1 MTLLHSLKTTLV
13 WWYQGVGVGVGGF
26 LGVRSGEAAVRKP
39 WESRVGRRRIFEVK
53 ESGVGSLKSQGVGV
67 GVGKSVNR
75 LPSPGWYTDQILHD
89 EIKINAKKNSMKIS
103 VLLFLPLSP
112 ESDLTV
118 DGDACVHKKVPKR
131 PSRSGPSFFRLAK
144 NF

>member
-1 MTLLHSLKTTLV
+1 MGSRQSENLGSQESEILKICCDK
-13 WWYQGVGVGVGGF
+13 GG
-26 LGVRSGEAAVRKP
+26 GS
-39 WESRVGRRRIFEVK
+39 RRIFEVK

-67 GVGKSVNR
+67 GVGKSINR